1 MSSRQ
6 LIENEF
12 INVKEL
18 IMNNYP
24 FLFHQHLSLTLLA
37 VLSFLI
43 PQKVNAGAIEIS
55 IDPYNNSGYDNAP
68 IENNQGSNNDIY
80 TKPNLP
86 SNNQNIDTGTIYYV
100 KGNSTPPPPSIIDG
114 NLATSNQTL
123 PAIPP
128 VSEPY
133 SQQQNAEVNPR
144 NVTPSH
150 NFSVSVSPFDV
161 TPQEDKPINSV
172 SSSVTNTINSNN
184 NNVRTI
190 NLNPQNSTPNPPSTN
205 INTDNSPNSATTNFE
220 KRRNLREILVFS
232 NPSNR
237 ISSDNNNGNNQP
249 SVSVVAP
256 STVNNQKVYR
266 VLAQTSNNS
275 QETGVKSLY
284 PEAFKTNYQG
294 KSLLQVGVFSTKERA
309 QQVSQSLTNIGV
321 RAIILN

>member
-1 MSSRQ
+1 M
-6 LIENEF
+6 ENQF

-24 FLFHQHLSLTLLA
+24 FLTLQSLSLLA
-37 VLSFLI
+37 VLSFLT
-43 PQKVNAGAIEIS
+43 PQKVNAGAIEIA

-68 IENNQGSNNDIY
+68 IENHQGSNNNIS
-80 TKPNLP
+80 TKPNFP
-86 SNNQNIDTGTIYYV
+86 SNNQNIDTGSIYYV
-100 KGNSTPPPPSIIDG
+100 KGNSTPPPPSIING

-128 VSEPY
+128 VGEPY
-133 SQQQNAEVNPR
+133 SQQQNPEVNPR
-144 NVTPSH
+144 NVTPSN

-161 TPQEDKPINSV
+161 TPQENKPINSV
-172 SSSVTNTINSNN
+172 SSSVTNTINPN

-190 NLNPQNSTPNPPSTN
+190 NLSPQNSTPNPPSTN
-205 INTDNSPNSATTNFE
+205 INTDNSPNSATTDFD

-232 NPSNR
+232 NPSNPV
-237 ISSDNNNGNNQP
+237 SSDNNNGNNQP

-294 KSLLQVGVFSTKERA
+294 QSLLQVGVFSTKERA